1 MAALSLDQNQSSIL
15 VSTRLPIEVCDET
28 GYVLGRIVPY
38 DHSPPSIVDLDA
50 AMAASNGK
58 AAPPPAMPTGRFPED
73 HWVRCW
79 DEWYQANDEDE
90 DDEEMPQTD

>member
-38 DHSPPSIVDLDA
+38 DHSPPSIVDLKI
-50 AMAASNGK
+50 SNGK
-58 AAPPPAMPTGRFPED
+58 PTTRIAFPSARLPED
-73 HWVRCW
+73 HWVQCW
-79 DEWYQANDEDE
+79 DEWYQSHEEDE
-90 DDEEMPQTD
+90 EDEELPQTD